1 MKMLKYAGLA
11 FTAFAIS
18 SHALADD
25 AADATA
31 IVKKA
36 VAYIKDNGKEKAFVE
51 FNNPTGAFT
60 KGELYVF
67 VSDMQGKM
75 LSHGANTKLIGKNLI
90 DLKDADGKLF
100 VKDYTELAKAKGSG
114 WVDYKWVNPNT
125 KNIDKKSTYVE
136 KTDDVI
142 VGAGIYK
149 K

>member
-1 MKMLKYAGLA
+1 MMMKYAALA
-11 FTAFAIS
+11 ITAFAIS
-18 SHALADD
+18 AHAFADD

-36 VAYIKDNGKEKAFVE
+36 VTYIKDNGKEKAFAE
-51 FNNPTGAFT
+51 FNNPAGAFT
-60 KGELYVF
+60 KGELYIF

-75 LSHGANTKLIGKNLI
+75 LSHGANSKLIGKNLI

-100 VKDYTELAKAKGSG
+100 VKDYTDLAKAKGSG
-114 WVDYKWVNPNT
+114 WVDYKWVNPNS
-125 KNIDKKSTYVE
+125 KAIDKKSTYVE

>member
-1 MKMLKYAGLA
+1 MKIKYAALA
-11 FTAFAIS
+11 FAAFAIS
-18 SHALADD
+18 THAFADD

-36 VAYIKDNGKEKAFVE
+36 VAYIKDNGKDKAFAE

-75 LSHGANTKLIGKNLI
+75 LSHGANSKLIGKNLI
-90 DLKDADGKLF
+90 ELKDADGKLF
-100 VKDYTELAKAKGSG
+100 VKDYTDLAKTKGSG
-114 WVDYKWVNPNT
+114 WVDYKWVNPNS
-125 KNIDKKSTYVE
+125 KAIDKKSTYVE
-136 KTDDVI
+136 KADDVI

>member
-1 MKMLKYAGLA
+1 MMKYAALA
-11 FTAFAIS
+11 ITAFAIS
-18 SHALADD
+18 AHAFADD

-36 VAYIKDNGKEKAFVE
+36 VTYIKDNGKEKAFAE
-51 FNNPTGAFT
+51 FNNPAGAFT
-60 KGELYVF
+60 KGELYIF

-75 LSHGANTKLIGKNLI
+75 LSHGANSKLIGKNLI

-100 VKDYTELAKAKGSG
+100 VKDYTDLAKAKGSG
-114 WVDYKWVNPNT
+114 WVDYKWVNPNS
-125 KNIDKKSTYVE
+125 KAIDKKSTYVE